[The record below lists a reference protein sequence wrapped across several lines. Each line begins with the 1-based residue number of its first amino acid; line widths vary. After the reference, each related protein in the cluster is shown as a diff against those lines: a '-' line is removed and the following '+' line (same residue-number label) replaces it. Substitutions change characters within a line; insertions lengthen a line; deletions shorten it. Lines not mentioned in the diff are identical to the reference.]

1 MTHEQFKQAID
12 SVDTG
17 LPQSPDLAGIRAQGR
32 AVRRRRRGIAVASG
46 LAAAAV
52 VAVPLGVT
60 AGGPGGRT
68 AQVADDTSVSPSPT
82 PSATPTTTRTVDPS
96 AFDDQADRMTASV
109 RDVFPQARRTSNEY
123 YDSYT
128 VVDVDMVDI
137 TLGNPVAWD
146 HVFRWNQEFALGDLG
161 LFWVGTS
168 WNEPSPGVDWCSQG
182 AFEIQSGCTVTEV
195 DGGRVLVLHDGVRS
209 QGQADGVW
217 SRYVQLVSPPSD
229 AGLVQQVEVWATE
242 SDMTWAE
249 AEQALPSLE
258 DLGTIVQDERMAL
271 PEPVALPEVPQ

>member
-1 MTHEQFKQAID
+1 MTHDQFKQAVD
-12 SVDTG
+12 TLDTG
-17 LPQSPDLAGIRAQGR
+17 LPQRPDLGAIRAEGR

-52 VAVPLGVT
+52 VAVPLALTV
-60 AGGPGGRT
+60 GGSDGGT
-68 AQVADDTSVSPSPT
+68 SQVADDTSVSPSPT
-82 PSATPTTTRTVDPS
+82 PSATRTVDPS

-109 RDVFPQARRTSNEY
+109 TDVFPQARRTSNDY
-123 YDSYT
+123 YDSY
-128 VVDVDMVDI
+128 VARDGMVD
-137 TLGNPVAWD
+137 TALGDPVAWD
-146 HVFRWNQEFALGDLG
+146 HVFRWNQEFALGDLA

-168 WNEPSPGVDWCSQG
+168 WNEPSPGIDWCSSG
-182 AFEIQSGCTVTEV
+182 SFELESGCTTTQL
-195 DGGRVLVLHDGVRS
+195 DGGRLLVLHDGVRS
-209 QGQADGVW
+209 QGQGDGVW

-249 AEQALPSLE
+249 AQEALPSLE